1 MKTSDHRTSD
11 SKALDSSNFATKNFR
26 NRNYG
31 RITAWLIAGW
41 FLFALSASTLG
52 WFKNNANR
60 IGVEVAIAAVS
71 PILGF
76 ALWFLASKSFRQF
89 ALSLS
94 PQILTLA
101 HSWRLVG
108 FTFVLLQARGIL
120 PAIFALPAGYGDMAI
135 GATATIVAWKLAN
148 PAHRNSFIFWQL
160 IGIADLVNAVGL
172 GTTAR
177 LLSPDS
183 ASMAAMTVLPLSLVP
198 TFLVPMFL
206 VLHLICIAQ
215 AWAWKSAPSGTAPNE
230 DRRMRYVA
238 V

>member
-60 IGVEVAIAAVS
+60 IGVEVATAAVS

-89 ALSLS
+89 VC
-94 PQILTLA
+94 P
-101 HSWRLVG
+101 
-108 FTFVLLQARGIL
+108 
-120 PAIFALPAGYGDMAI
+120 
-135 GATATIVAWKLAN
+135 
-148 PAHRNSFIFWQL
+148 
-160 IGIADLVNAVGL
+160 
-172 GTTAR
+172 
-177 LLSPDS
+177 
-183 ASMAAMTVLPLSLVP
+183 
-198 TFLVPMFL
+198 
-206 VLHLICIAQ
+206 
-215 AWAWKSAPSGTAPNE
+215 
-230 DRRMRYVA
+230 
-238 V
+238 

>member
-1 MKTSDHRTSD
+1 
-11 SKALDSSNFATKNFR
+11 L
-26 NRNYG
+26 
-31 RITAWLIAGW
+31 
-41 FLFALSASTLG
+41 
-52 WFKNNANR
+52 
-60 IGVEVAIAAVS
+60 
-71 PILGF
+71 
-76 ALWFLASKSFRQF
+76 
-89 ALSLS
+89 
-94 PQILTLA
+94 
-101 HSWRLVG
+101 
-108 FTFVLLQARGIL
+108 
-120 PAIFALPAGYGDMAI
+120 
-135 GATATIVAWKLAN
+135 AWKLAN

-215 AWAWKSAPSGTAPNE
+215 AWAWKSAPSDTAPNE

-238 V
+238 IWHNIAIDFHAPAATGSASNTCRTARGER